1 MGPWGMG
8 RAAGGAWLVARG
20 RQDPRGAGTRAWLL
34 HVEHDGMAAAAGSG
48 DLSPEPLLSCRHLP
62 AYPPDGCAPG
72 AMRAC
77 VSATLW
83 MDVDGPLFGAS
94 RSDLISASF
103 SLSVLR
109 WGGGWC
115 IGTDH
120 G

>member
-1 MGPWGMG
+1 MGDG
-8 RAAGGAWLVARG
+8 AGGAWLVARG

-83 MDVDGPLFGAS
+83 MDGPLFGAS

-103 SLSVLR
+103 SLCVAL
-109 WGGGWC
+109 GWWVVHRKF
-115 IGTDH
+115 GTDH